1 MADFPKKTLADW
13 EKLAAKELR
22 DKPLP
27 SLDWMTP
34 EGILVK
40 PLYTAA
46 DLDVEAPVLLS
57 PMIFLP
63 APASPNE
70 RSRVRTLELVIDTG
84 GRVQTARLLEQ
95 STRLSDINVLQP
107 AKLLKFRAAIKD
119 GRPVMYRHRMRLTSA
134 PY

>member
-1 MADFPKKTLADW
+1 LITPPAELYRVSTPAVTR
-13 EKLAAKELR
+13 EPAA
-22 DKPLP
+22 PPP
-27 SLDWMTP
+27 SRPAVTVDSR
-34 EGILVK
+34 I
-40 PLYTAA
+40 YTAA

-134 PY
+134 PN